1 MSDKHLKRPTAPDRI
16 YLVCS
21 DCSTSGS
28 VHLDVEDA
36 HEEAKMLTQ
45 CEGVKWGVFPF
56 ALASSLPILNMRSKK
71 KRP

>member
-1 MSDKHLKRPTAPDRI
+1 MSRHLKRPTAPDRI

-21 DCSTSGS
+21 ECSTSGS
-28 VHLDVEDA
+28 VHLEVEAA

-56 ALASSLPILNMRSKK
+56 ALASSLPILPMKP
-71 KRP
+71 KRER